1 MKKKSNLI
9 IILILISMVLTS
21 CKKMGSQKETK
32 LEKKEKAPKSL
43 VSVAEELD
51 KILTSMSDIKKT
63 IELTPLEFE
72 TLEAKGKDKK
82 SEDKKDNTE
91 EEKLSL
97 KDKELTKKW
106 NDIDKKID
114 KIHKDWNNYEI
125 DAMKKTV
132 NPENAKEFKKDL
144 NLCTKAVED
153 RNTKDILDTGSKAI
167 LSLVNFFELYK
178 DEIKGDLSR
187 IKYAVYQAYLVSET
201 DIENAKKLLDSTRE
215 SISRLR
221 QKLDKDKEKMKVL
234 DKLSLAI
241 EDMKQSLDEGNK
253 KLLEI
258 KRNIIIDNIKLLEI

>member
-1 MKKKSNLI
+1 MHQ
-9 IILILISMVLTS
+9 
-21 CKKMGSQKETK
+21 G
-32 LEKKEKAPKSL
+32 
-43 VSVAEELD
+43 
-51 KILTSMSDIKKT
+51 
-63 IELTPLEFE
+63 
-72 TLEAKGKDKK
+72 
-82 SEDKKDNTE
+82 
-91 EEKLSL
+91 
-97 KDKELTKKW
+97 
-106 NDIDKKID
+106 
-114 KIHKDWNNYEI
+114 
-125 DAMKKTV
+125 
-132 NPENAKEFKKDL
+132 
-144 NLCTKAVED
+144 VED

-167 LSLVNFFELYK
+167 LSLANFFELYK